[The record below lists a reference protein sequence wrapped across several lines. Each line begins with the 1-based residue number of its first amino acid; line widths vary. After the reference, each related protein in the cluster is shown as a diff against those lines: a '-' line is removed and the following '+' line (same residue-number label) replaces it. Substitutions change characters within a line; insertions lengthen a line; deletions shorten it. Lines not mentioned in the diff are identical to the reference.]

1 MTTPSES
8 AVREPTEGRTSWN
21 RWSTSTA
28 PPLKPREFG
37 RWVWRQLTSMRT
49 ALILLFLLAIAAI
62 PGSLIPQQRVDPVSR
77 RGLPETAPVAHTAIR
92 ADRHV
97 QRLQLGVVQRDLPAL
112 GDLAARLHHPEDP
125 RLRDGAAYDSW
136 LSSASRPS
144 EVDRARELL
153 KRQRRRIEVYETAD
167 ETVVSAEKGYLREAG
182 NLLFHCAVV
191 AVLVGFAVTSAFGF
205 RGSAAVVAGA
215 GFSNTVPQYDQFT
228 PGSRFD
234 TASLAPFSFAVDAFH
249 VTYQESGVGTGTPLS
264 FDAALSVTVTPGAAP
279 YSYDLRVNHPLQIG
293 GTSVFLVGHGFAPN
307 VTVRDG
313 QGNIAHSGAGVF
325 LPLDSSFTSFGVI
338 KAPDAKPTQLG
349 FEGYFF
355 PTAAMTSQG
364 QPYSSFPGA
373 KNPVLVLTGYTGDL
387 GLDTGVPQSVY
398 VLDKTKLSAL
408 TTTDGQPHVFLLRM
422 GQTVKLPDGAGSIT
436 FNGLKPWVQLQVSQ
450 EPGKIIPLVG
460 VLSAIT
466 GLLFSLFIRPRRTWI
481 RIRDTDR
488 GTAIE
493 AAALDRVPGGDPATH
508 IADVAAALRP
518 KPPTG
523 QQ

>member
-1 MTTPSES
+1 
-8 AVREPTEGRTSWN
+8 
-21 RWSTSTA
+21 
-28 PPLKPREFG
+28 
-37 RWVWRQLTSMRT
+37 
-49 ALILLFLLAIAAI
+49 
-62 PGSLIPQQRVDPVSR
+62 
-77 RGLPETAPVAHTAIR
+77 
-92 ADRHV
+92 
-97 QRLQLGVVQRDLPAL
+97 
-112 GDLAARLHHPEDP
+112 
-125 RLRDGAAYDSW
+125 
-136 LSSASRPS
+136 
-144 EVDRARELL
+144 VDRARELL

-349 FEGYFF
+349 FEGYLF

-481 RIRDTDR
+481 RIRNTDR